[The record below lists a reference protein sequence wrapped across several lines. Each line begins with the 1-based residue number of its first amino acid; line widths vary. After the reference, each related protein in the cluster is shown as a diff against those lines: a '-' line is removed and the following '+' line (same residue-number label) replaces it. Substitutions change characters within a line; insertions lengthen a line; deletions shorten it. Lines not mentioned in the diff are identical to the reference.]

1 MLDSLHFEIHLIARN
16 RKNLYLVTMGLQ
28 SWIILQI
35 LLKNHNFVRKKK
47 EIQALRNHSKETK
60 IFIGQRKMN
69 TFRNSIL
76 KKTAKD
82 SKGKRKHVVIKFDV
96 IKRHFV

>member
-1 MLDSLHFEIHLIARN
+1 
-16 RKNLYLVTMGLQ
+16 
-28 SWIILQI
+28 
-35 LLKNHNFVRKKK
+35 
-47 EIQALRNHSKETK
+47 
-60 IFIGQRKMN
+60 MN

-96 IKRHFV
+96 IKRQFCVKIEAENTVVEMLVNSP